1 MTIQLIP
8 FDKSVQ
14 IPAGKYLVRT
24 VSTSHL
30 KTVRYVHANVHLT
43 NNVVSVDVN
52 NQIVTDIS
60 TQPIE

>member
-1 MTIQLIP
+1 MNIELIP
-8 FDKSVQ
+8 FDKTNI

-24 VSTSHL
+24 ESTSHL

-52 NQIVTDIS
+52 NQIVTHIS
-60 TQPIE
+60 TQSIS